1 MIRAHLVMNPEARR
15 VTPALLRVIA
25 AALESRLKL
34 EVTETHAR
42 DAGIEIGRNAAGS
55 GCELVIAFGGDGL
68 VNEVVNGIAGTD
80 AALGIIPGGTMNVLA
95 RNLGIPR
102 DPLKAADHLLQ
113 RVGHPEPHLLAL
125 GRANGRYF
133 TFASGCGFDA
143 EVAARVEAHREAKR
157 RYGEAYF
164 YAAALGTFTSTY
176 LTRRPYL
183 RCEGSF
189 GTHEAV
195 LAIALTAG
203 PYAYLA
209 GWPVRLAASPQAN
222 GAMQVF
228 MLRRLV
234 PQRLPLYAAGV
245 LSGRFG
251 RHSSSYSGIGE
262 MTVTGREPVPY
273 HVDGESL
280 PAAEHV
286 HVRMSGDVLPVVI

>member
-1 MIRAHLVMNPEARR
+1 M
-15 VTPALLRVIA
+15 TPALLRVIT

-113 RVGHPEPHLLAL
+113 RVGEVEPHLLAL
-125 GRANGRYF
+125 GRANERYF
-133 TFASGCGFDA
+133 TFACGCGFDA
-143 EVAARVEAHREAKR
+143 EVAARVESHREAKR

-164 YAAALGTFTSTY
+164 YAAALGTFTSAY

-183 RCEGSF
+183 YCEGSF
-189 GTHEAV
+189 GTREAV
-195 LAIALTAG
+195 MAIALTAG

-209 GWPVRLAASPQAN
+209 GWPVRLAVSRPAN

-228 MLRRLV
+228 LLRRLV

-262 MTVTGREPVPY
+262 MLVTGREPVPY

-280 PAAEHV
+280 PAVDRV